1 MTTIYVT
8 FGQRYRYET
17 HPVDERANPDGWFE
31 FEGDMSVFEL
41 ERAIWRHL
49 TPPGRRIGEFAFT
62 YVMAPRTDGPGSYPR
77 GCLARFGVTDQGR
90 AHDLEEITRA

>member
-1 MTTIYVT
+1 MSTIYVT

-17 HPVDERANPDGWFE
+17 HPVDGRAHPDGWFE
-31 FEGDMSVFEL
+31 YVADTYSEASVAA
-41 ERAIWRHL
+41 RRHL
-49 TPPGRRIGEFAFT
+49 LGDDGHGSPVALFAFD
-62 YVMAPRTDGPGSYPR
+62 YEDRPSGEWYPR